1 MTKLPL
7 TFDLNRRPGY
17 ALPCLSADALNQAFP
32 FYLAFDAEMQ
42 IVQIGEA
49 LQRLCPMLSIGDP
62 VDQHFRLCQPNITLA
77 FQPICEQPDAVLLW
91 ESLHNQ
97 LQFNGQVIST
107 PQPRWL
113 YFLATPQ
120 ITDHQDLH
128 SLTVKLANRACQGSA
143 SEMLLL
149 LQARTTLSDTR
160 RLAEKIAEERSELQL
175 ALRQSEWAT
184 AILEQAA
191 DAIEISDAQARLLYV
206 NPAFEQTTGYRR
218 EEVLGKTPAELF
230 RAGQHDDQ
238 FYEEINAAIQAG
250 QIWQGAYLGRR
261 KDGSLYPQEATIFP
275 IYNQFGQIT
284 HHVAI
289 KRDISDR
296 KRTQEKL
303 GNSLSLLQ
311 ATFEATA
318 DGILVTN
325 SQGNILNFNQKFAEL
340 WQQRHPIS
348 WDEFHDLSFI
358 AGFLKQPQ
366 QFLARIQ
373 SLYALPDI
381 ESQDILTLKDGRY
394 LEGRSCPQRL
404 GESVIGRVW
413 SFRDVTER
421 LRTEAQIRYQATHD
435 LLTGLP
441 NRKSFNDRLTNA
453 LALANRQQQK
463 LAVMFLDLGR
473 FKLIN
478 DSLGHAAG
486 DLLLKEVAQRLKQCL
501 RRHDL
506 VARWAG
512 DEFTILLGD
521 IDGIDDAVR
530 VADKILNVMKS
541 DFVLDGQLL
550 HVSNSIGIAL
560 YPTDGHDTETLLKNA
575 DAALYRAKDSGR
587 NGYHLYN
594 SAINSETS
602 EWLALESHMHR
613 ALERQEF
620 VLYYQ
625 PQVNVVTG
633 EITQVEALLRWQHPE
648 MGLVSPAKFIPLAEE
663 TGLII
668 PIGEWVLRAACTQN
682 CLWQAAGLPPIRVAV
697 NLSARQLRQPNLV
710 KMIALILQETG
721 LAPRYLELEITET
734 TVMKNVEL
742 TKSIL
747 FDLHQM
753 GVSMAM
759 DDFGTGYSSLGSL
772 KNFPFN
778 TLKIDQSFVRDLTTD
793 PNDKAIVAA
802 IIAMGRVLNLKLVAE
817 GVETKV
823 QEHSLLS
830 LDCEEMQGHL
840 FSPPLSAEEATMLL
854 ETQLLQS
861 STLE

>member
-1 MTKLPL
+1 MTKPPL
-7 TFDLNRRPGY
+7 TFDLSRRQGQVP
-17 ALPCLSADALNQAFP
+17 ASISADALNQAFP
-32 FYLAFDAEMQ
+32 FHLAFDAQMQ
-42 IVQIGEA
+42 ITQIGEA
-49 LQRLCPMLSIGDP
+49 LQRICPMLSLGDSIE
-62 VDQHFRLCQPNITLA
+62 QNFRLRQPDIVLA
-77 FQPICEQPDAVLLW
+77 FQALCEHSDAVLLL

-97 LQFNGQVIST
+97 LQFSGQAIYS
-107 PQPRWL
+107 PQQNWI

-120 ITDHQDLH
+120 ISDQQDLNA
-128 SLTVKLANRACQGSA
+128 LTVKLSNRARQGSA
-143 SEMLLL
+143 SDMLLL
-149 LQARTTLSDTR
+149 LQARATSLSDTR
-160 RLAEKIAEERSELQL
+160 RLAEKIAEQRSELRM
-175 ALRQSEWAT
+175 ALRQAELAT
-184 AILEQAA
+184 AVIEQAA
-191 DAIEISDAQARLLYV
+191 DAIEITDDQTRLLYV
-206 NPAFEQTTGYRR
+206 NPAFERITGYRR

-230 RAGQHDDQ
+230 KAGQHEED
-238 FYEEINAAIQAG
+238 FYAKIDAAIQTG
-250 QIWQGAYLGRR
+250 KVWQGAYMGRR
-261 KDGSLYPQEATIFP
+261 KDGSLYPQDATIFP
-275 IYNQFGQIT
+275 IHNRAGQIT
-284 HHVAI
+284 NHVAI
-289 KRDISDR
+289 KRDVSDR

-325 SQGNILNFNQKFAEL
+325 SQGNILNFNQRFAEL
-340 WQQRHPIS
+340 WQQGLQPVA
-348 WDEFHDLSFI
+348 WDEFHDLGFI
-358 AGFLKQPQ
+358 TSFLKHPQ
-366 QFLARIQ
+366 QFLARMQ
-373 SLYALPDI
+373 SLYSQPQV
-381 ESQDILTLKDGRY
+381 ESHDILDLKDGRY

-404 GESVIGRVW
+404 GDSVIGRVW

-421 LRTEAQIRYQATHD
+421 LQTETQIRYQAAHD

-441 NRKSFNDRLTNA
+441 NRKSFNDRLAEMLSEAT
-453 LALANRQQQK
+453 RHQQK
-463 LAVMFLDLGR
+463 LAVMFLDLDR
-473 FKLIN
+473 FKLVN

-486 DLLLKEVAQRLKQCL
+486 DLLLKEVAQRLKRCL
-501 RRHDL
+501 RRQDM

-512 DEFTILLGD
+512 DEFTVLLND
-521 IDGIDDAVR
+521 IGGVEEAVQ
-530 VADKILNVMKS
+530 VAEKILTAMKP
-541 DFVLDGQLL
+541 DFELEGHLL

-560 YPTDGHDTETLLKNA
+560 YPTDGSDAETLLKHA

-587 NGYHLYN
+587 NGYHLYT
-594 SAINSETS
+594 SAIHSETS
-602 EWLALESHMHR
+602 EWLALESHLHR

-633 EITQVEALLRWQHPE
+633 EITQLEALLRWQHPDL
-648 MGLVSPAKFIPLAEE
+648 GLVSPAKFVPLAEE
-663 TGLII
+663 NGLIV
-668 PIGEWVLRAACTQN
+668 PIGEWALRTACAQN
-682 CLWQAAGLPPIRVAV
+682 YRWQVAGLPPVRVAV

-710 KMIALILQETG
+710 KMVARILQETG
-721 LAPRYLELEITET
+721 LASRYLELEITET

-742 TKSIL
+742 TKNIL
-747 FDLHQM
+747 CELHQM

-772 KNFPFN
+772 KKFPFN

-830 LDCEEMQGHL
+830 LDCEEMQGYL

-854 ETQLLQS
+854 EGQS
-861 STLE
+861 LPA

>member
-7 TFDLNRRPGY
+7 TFKLNRRQSH
-17 ALPCLSADALNQAFP
+17 ASTSLSADALDPIFP

-42 IVQIGEA
+42 IVRMGSA
-49 LQRLCPMLSIGDP
+49 LQRLCPMLAVGER
-62 VDQHFRLCQPNITLA
+62 VDLHFRLRQPDIALA
-77 FQPICEQPDAVLLW
+77 FEAICDQSSPVLLL

-97 LQFNGQVIST
+97 LQFNGQAIYS
-107 PQPRWL
+107 PQQHWL
-113 YFLATPQ
+113 YFLAMPQ
-120 ITDHQDLH
+120 LLDQPDLDA
-128 SLTVKLANRACQGSA
+128 LTLKLSNRARQGSA
-143 SEMLLL
+143 SDMLLL
-149 LQARTTLSDTR
+149 LQARTTTLSDTR
-160 RLAEKIAEERSELQL
+160 RLAEKIAEQRSELRM
-175 ALRQSEWAT
+175 ALRQAELAT
-184 AILEQAA
+184 AVLEQAA
-191 DAIEISDAQARLLYV
+191 DAIEITDARTRLLYV
-206 NPAFEQTTGYRR
+206 NPAFEQITGYSR
-218 EEVLGKTPAELF
+218 EEVLGRTPAELF
-230 RAGQHDDQ
+230 RSEQHEPD
-238 FYEEINAAIQAG
+238 FYQKIDSAIQAG
-250 QIWQGAYLGRR
+250 QVWQGAYVGRR
-261 KDGSLYPQEATIFP
+261 KDGSLYPQDATIFP
-275 IYNQFGQIT
+275 IHNRAGQIT
-284 HHVAI
+284 NHVAI
-289 KRDISDR
+289 KRDVSDR
-296 KRTQEKL
+296 QRTQDKL

-340 WQQRHPIS
+340 WQQGQQPVA
-348 WDEFHDLSFI
+348 WDEFHDLGFVTS
-358 AGFLKQPQ
+358 FLKQPQ
-366 QFLARIQ
+366 QFLARMQ
-373 SLYALPDI
+373 ALYSQPQI
-381 ESQDILTLKDGRY
+381 ESHDILALKDGRS

-404 GESVIGRVW
+404 GDSVIGRVW

-421 LRTEAQIRYQATHD
+421 LQTETQIRYQAAHD

-441 NRKSFNDRLTNA
+441 NRQSFNERLANA
-453 LALANRQQQK
+453 LAEAKRHQHQ
-463 LAVMFLDLGR
+463 LAVMFLDLDR

-486 DLLLKEVAQRLKQCL
+486 DLLLKEVARRLKRCL
-501 RRHDL
+501 RRHDM

-512 DEFTILLGD
+512 DEFTVLLS
-521 IDGIDDAVR
+521 DASVEDALQ
-530 VADKILNVMKS
+530 VAEKILTAMKP
-541 DFVLDGQLL
+541 DFDLEGHLL
-550 HVSNSIGIAL
+550 HVSSSIGIAI
-560 YPTDGHDTETLLKNA
+560 YPTNGSDAETLLKNA

-587 NGYHLYN
+587 NGYHLYT
-594 SAINSETS
+594 SAISSETS
-602 EWLALESHMHR
+602 EWLALESHLHR

-620 VLYYQ
+620 LLYYQ

-633 EITQVEALLRWQHPE
+633 EITQMEALLRWQHPDL
-648 MGLVSPAKFIPLAEE
+648 GLVSPAKFIPLAEE
-663 TGLII
+663 NGLIL
-668 PIGEWVLRAACTQN
+668 PIGEWVLRTACTQN
-682 CLWQAAGLPPIRVAV
+682 YRWQAAGLPPVRVAV

-710 KMIALILQETG
+710 KWVARILQETG

-747 FDLHQM
+747 YALHQM

-772 KNFPFN
+772 KKFPFN

-830 LDCEEMQGHL
+830 LDCEEMQGYL

-854 ETQLLQS
+854 EGQMLPA
-861 STLE
+861 